1 MAGNENSGG
10 FRPTAPQNNPMN
22 ISATGGNGQSGTQPA
37 LYMSGLAYG
46 QGQARMEQ
54 QTAAPMAGNPVASAA
69 GSTPQPQM
77 SKLTGLMQPS
87 TDTTNPITYG
97 ADSGPGPGSEI
108 LSLPSTAPGMNLD
121 SSTQIVRVLYQMDP
135 NNADLRRMMEVMS
148 AEGRI

>member
-10 FRPTAPQNNPMN
+10 LRPTAPQNNPMN

-37 LYMSGLAYG
+37 RYMSGLAYG
-46 QGQARMEQ
+46 QGQAQMEQ

-69 GSTPQPQM
+69 PRPELP
-77 SKLTGLMQPS
+77 KLAGLMDPS
-87 TDTTNPITYG
+87 TDTMNPITYG
-97 ADSGPGPGSEI
+97 VDSGPGAGSEV
-108 LSLPSTAPGMNLD
+108 LSLPAAAPGMNLD
-121 SSTQIVRVLYQMDP
+121 SSTQIVRALYEMDP

>member
-69 GSTPQPQM
+69 PAPQPQLP
-77 SKLTGLMQPS
+77 KLMGLTDPS

-97 ADSGPGPGSEI
+97 VDSGPGAGSEV
-108 LSLPSTAPGMNLD
+108 LSLPAAVPQMQSD
-121 SSTQIVRVLYQMDP
+121 SAAKLVQALYLQDP
-135 NNADLRRMMEVMS
+135 SNEDVRRMLEYLS